1 MCLRVNIIKSK
12 LTMIMS
18 CDKDRLSVSTAHM
31 CLLRVHHSVNAAN
44 CAASHVGLPNLRTA
58 LLVGGL
64 PLANQL
70 YRLKQQVQV
79 RTPGGG
85 VPGAG

>member
-1 MCLRVNIIKSK
+1 MCLTVNIIKSK
-12 LTMIMS
+12 LTMVMS
-18 CDKDRLSVSTAHM
+18 CDKDWLCATTAHM
-31 CLLRVHHSVNAAN
+31 CSLRVHHSVNAAN

-70 YRLKQQVQV
+70 HRLKQQVQV
-79 RTPGGG
+79 RSPGGG
-85 VPGAG
+85 VPGLG